1 VGRVVGLV
9 VDAQGGQWH
18 SNSSAGGQPGDEPG
32 GLFLRVLMRAFAVAN
47 APLEPAEAPV
57 PRLGS
62 GQVKVMDPQRLQLV
76 VVVVAED
83 SEAGQVERG

>member
-1 VGRVVGLV
+1 M
-9 VDAQGGQWH
+9 AQQFVR
-18 SNSSAGGQPGDEPG
+18 GGQPGDEPG

-62 GQVKVMDPQRLQLV
+62 GQVKVTDPQRLQLV